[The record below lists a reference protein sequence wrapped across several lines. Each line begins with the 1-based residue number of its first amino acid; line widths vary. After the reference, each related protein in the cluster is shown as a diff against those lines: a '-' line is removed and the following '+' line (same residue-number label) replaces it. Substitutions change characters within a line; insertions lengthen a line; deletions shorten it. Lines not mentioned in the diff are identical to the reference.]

1 MILIHIK
8 NQLAKTEN
16 LKFKMG
22 NTTTATNSSQ
32 QQQQQY
38 AEQKQN
44 LNTYSHSSSQ
54 QQQQGYVQQQQVQV
68 QQQQQQ
74 SYTSSVTSQ
83 DGVID
88 FGDRVVISYNFW
100 KDNVDML
107 ERSKQQQ
114 LGVLLFA
121 KLFKKQPL
129 CRKLFADSDISKQ
142 SLRLLDMFGWLLRS
156 LVKEKNQMRRH
167 TLKSLGDRH
176 IKYGIKIEF
185 FRPMLDALSDSLQ
198 DWFGTNY
205 NTATRVA
212 LTTLFQSAC
221 NEMMKQ
227 SGQTLPF
234 SITDININNQNQNDV
249 IDMTQLL
256 GKYWLR
262 YICLLLPT
270 FDKFKLLRVCKT
282 FYLYLTLEENGCDS
296 PEPPLYEE
304 NVYLEYKSMQL
315 LVDDININPK
325 QNMVSNSVTDIYIQN
340 NLGDIINENNEF
352 EFKERIL
359 NENEELLWDE
369 LCKLEAMGKYLDNN
383 IYSGRTNI
391 SEKMRNTIGNININ
405 MKLKEFKNI
414 NIITPPRV
422 LWIFANEKQKLDL
435 ETRKLICK
443 SDEKLFY
450 ELIASNNNLYIEN
463 IGKINLYNGGFNECN
478 KFELNIIFYFL
489 KYQNKLIELFEKN
502 GDEIYD
508 NNGNTVDDF
517 YLVLNNL
524 LLFDL
529 STNNIGINNNILWIN
544 SIISSKYNNLI
555 SLELTNCNLT
565 DLDLHL
571 FCESISCQ
579 RVTHSSLQILSFA
592 DNIGITDAYMDEL
605 FEILGNYLGNIV
617 CLILYDTSISDE
629 TCLTILNFYKS
640 QFSKNKIKNDIIL
653 NEINKSYESIEIFK
667 KELLKIKKTNKIN
680 KTIWKHKNKS
690 ISSFMYS
697 IANDYGLIHKYY
709 PQTMGDINDEKLEKL
724 YGEILKINNFIM
736 STESIIELFE
746 RKIQFDELEKE
757 NKLLLIPNIKKRSKL
772 KQLRLH
778 LNS

>member
-227 SGQTLPF
+227 AGERAPFARAEVVAKGNDNSG
-234 SITDININNQNQNDV
+234 NNNEYGV
-249 IDMTQLL
+249 
-256 GKYWLR
+256 KSYRWLR
-262 YICLLLPT
+262 SLDHCLADPLGLDSLEQYLSKSYSSELTEFHKAYRIYRCCLTP
-270 FDKFKLLRVCKT
+270 RVR
-282 FYLYLTLEENGCDS
+282 
-296 PEPPLYEE
+296 
-304 NVYLEYKSMQL
+304 
-315 LVDDININPK
+315 
-325 QNMVSNSVTDIYIQN
+325 
-340 NLGDIINENNEF
+340 
-352 EFKERIL
+352 KEIAH
-359 NENEELLWDE
+359 EI
-369 LCKLEAMGKYLDNN
+369 CKLFL
-383 IYSGRTNI
+383 
-391 SEKMRNTIGNININ
+391 SEK
-405 MKLKEFKNI
+405 
-414 NIITPPRV
+414 
-422 LWIFANEKQKLDL
+422 AQ
-435 ETRKLICK
+435 
-443 SDEKLFY
+443 
-450 ELIASNNNLYIEN
+450 
-463 IGKINLYNGGFNECN
+463 
-478 KFELNIIFYFL
+478 FELNDSGDNRKKIYNIMQ
-489 KYQNKLIELFEKN
+489 KCDELQL
-502 GDEIYD
+502 DYPID
-508 NNGNTVDDF
+508 
-517 YLVLNNL
+517 
-524 LLFDL
+524 LFDE
-529 STNNIGINNNILWIN
+529 THVWVKFQ
-544 SIISSKYNNLI
+544 ISQNAWMK
-555 SLELTNCNLT
+555 
-565 DLDLHL
+565 
-571 FCESISCQ
+571 
-579 RVTHSSLQILSFA
+579 
-592 DNIGITDAYMDEL
+592 
-605 FEILGNYLGNIV
+605 
-617 CLILYDTSISDE
+617 
-629 TCLTILNFYKS
+629 
-640 QFSKNKIKNDIIL
+640 
-653 NEINKSYESIEIFK
+653 FK
-667 KELLKIKKTNKIN
+667 VMI
-680 KTIWKHKNKS
+680 
-690 ISSFMYS
+690 
-697 IANDYGLIHKYY
+697 
-709 PQTMGDINDEKLEKL
+709 Q
-724 YGEILKINNFIM
+724 
-736 STESIIELFE
+736 STE
-746 RKIQFDELEKE
+746 
-757 NKLLLIPNIKKRSKL
+757 
-772 KQLRLH
+772 
-778 LNS
+778 